1 MARNKK
7 PAPKSQRELSNNQVD
22 PYVNPTT
29 GETIGNPNDPSDFR
43 QFTPNSQKGI
53 DFNRSEK
60 MSFKGDSTKPFTIGI
75 QDIDEAVLYY
85 FDNIIKPTV
94 IQNGERI
101 PVPLIY
107 GSPERFKAV
116 QKDGFYRDK
125 EGKIMSPLI
134 MFKRDSLENN
144 RSLTNK
150 LDANFPHLY
159 TSWQKTYNTKND
171 YSNFSVLNNR
181 IPTKQFIA
189 NVVPDYVTLTYSFLI
204 QTYYIEQLNKVIEAI
219 NYTSDSYWGDPERF
233 QFKSRIDTFNTIT
246 ELNQG
251 QDRIV
256 RSNFSL
262 KIHGYIIPDV
272 VQKDINSIKKY
283 NDKSKVIFSIE
294 NFTSNQDFQNKTNNP
309 SPLFLDVPPPLP
321 LPPASISTP
330 PDTGWTRNPGWL
342 PIPTVTTEIV
352 HALIAV
358 FPDGYNK
365 VAHRIG
371 GASTVDYGDGTTASF
386 ASQASSI
393 HFYDFDS
400 LPAST
405 ELTMDNGLV
414 YRQALMTITPTTTFN
429 GFYIFRETQAYHHQ
443 YLDLVMHLPN
453 ITSIANNQAQCP
465 YLERISFPIST
476 PAVNMSAIFNQLV
489 QLQQIDIDWTKPTN
503 IGQMAYIK
511 VYDLGDMDLV
521 NCTGGGT
528 TPAMSRTMDV
538 NTIGDLTL
546 YSTNNNAI
554 SLGGLKSIGTITI
567 FNDTNISNFLIEN
580 HALEG
585 EIRIIAPNTTNASL
599 LTRNCNKYTKLYF
612 DAPNIENITQL
623 CYVAYSVYDVEL
635 TDASNVTTTTSAFLF
650 AYSLQKLRLPGI
662 AVTFS
667 VTQTNIDAPNM
678 VILFNDLATV
688 GGQTL
693 TISSTP
699 AAANLTSTE
708 RLIATNKGWTLVG

>member
-22 PYVNPTT
+22 PYVNPST

-85 FDNIIKPTV
+85 FDNIIRPTV

-150 LDANFPHLY
+150 LDANTPHLY
-159 TSWQKTYNTKND
+159 TSWQKTYNPKND

-233 QFKSRIDTFNTIT
+233 KFKSRIDTFNTIT

-262 KIHGYIIPDV
+262 KIYGYIIPDT
-272 VQKDINSIKKY
+272 VQKDISSIKKY

-294 NFTSNQDFQNKTNNP
+294 TTSGVESFSPKKLKSITQFNPSAPTGGGGGGQEIDTAVLIYLNTNIQKLGTFINSTTVTFASGWITAPTGLPVTSLSNFT
-309 SPLFLDVPPPLP
+309 LFCNGVLIEDAAVTSFSQL
-321 LPPASISTP
+321 S
-330 PDTGWTRNPGWL
+330 G
-342 PIPTVTTEIV
+342 VTTLVINPTE
-352 HALIAV
+352 L
-358 FPDGYNK
+358 GY
-365 VAHRIG
+365 
-371 GASTVDYGDGTTASF
+371 SF
-386 ASQASSI
+386 AS
-393 HFYDFDS
+393 
-400 LPAST
+400 
-405 ELTMDNGLV
+405 
-414 YRQALMTITPTTTFN
+414 
-429 GFYIFRETQAYHHQ
+429 
-443 YLDLVMHLPN
+443 
-453 ITSIANNQAQCP
+453 
-465 YLERISFPIST
+465 
-476 PAVNMSAIFNQLV
+476 
-489 QLQQIDIDWTKPTN
+489 
-503 IGQMAYIK
+503 
-511 VYDLGDMDLV
+511 GD
-521 NCTGGGT
+521 
-528 TPAMSRTMDV
+528 
-538 NTIGDLTL
+538 
-546 YSTNNNAI
+546 
-554 SLGGLKSIGTITI
+554 
-567 FNDTNISNFLIEN
+567 E
-580 HALEG
+580 
-585 EIRIIAPNTTNASL
+585 IIAIG
-599 LTRNCNKYTKLYF
+599 KF
-612 DAPNIENITQL
+612 
-623 CYVAYSVYDVEL
+623 
-635 TDASNVTTTTSAFLF
+635 SN
-650 AYSLQKLRLPGI
+650 
-662 AVTFS
+662 
-667 VTQTNIDAPNM
+667 
-678 VILFNDLATV
+678 
-688 GGQTL
+688 
-693 TISSTP
+693 
-699 AAANLTSTE
+699 
-708 RLIATNKGWTLVG
+708 